1 MNSNDFQ
8 QQKPFHLQISL
19 PLVLLFLVELVV
31 GVYLYERRD
40 HWRED
45 IEKVLMAAIKVA
57 YGESSS
63 STSIA
68 VFAVDRMQRSVRD
81 ILPQSSGDYD
91 PEVHLE
97 LKKPPSPSEISIRR
111 NFCISIRTKTILRN
125 YIKMFLETIR
135 RLQFLFRN
143 DISLIRRNS
152 FDLPYD

>member
-1 MNSNDFQ
+1 MTITNSSYFQ
-8 QQKPFHLQISL
+8 TIFHLQISL

-63 STSIA
+63 TTSMA

-81 ILPQSSGDYD
+81 
-91 PEVHLE
+91 H
-97 LKKPPSPSEISIRR
+97 
-111 NFCISIRTKTILRN
+111 
-125 YIKMFLETIR
+125 
-135 RLQFLFRN
+135 
-143 DISLIRRNS
+143 
-152 FDLPYD
+152 